1 MSLSGKTKN
10 GIVIISALIVI
21 SWVIFLIYQLSL
33 SIKFDKTTS
42 ERRKLKTEE
51 IAKTADGTALNST
64 YNVMLNNYYYI
75 KHSHEHGLNL
85 DSLEVKVLNK
95 TVTLHLPRILGSKI
109 TSEHITQII
118 KST

>member
-1 MSLSGKTKN
+1 M
-10 GIVIISALIVI
+10 
-21 SWVIFLIYQLSL
+21 
-33 SIKFDKTTS
+33 
-42 ERRKLKTEE
+42 
-51 IAKTADGTALNST
+51 
-64 YNVMLNNYYYI
+64 
-75 KHSHEHGLNL
+75 HSHEHGLNL

>member
-1 MSLSGKTKN
+1 MSLKTRN
-10 GIVIISALIVI
+10 GIAIISALIVI
-21 SWVIFLIYQLSL
+21 SWVIFLIYQLFL

-42 ERRKLKTEE
+42 ESRKFKAKE
-51 IAKTADGTALNST
+51 ITKIAEGTALNSA
-64 YNVMLNNYYYI
+64 YNVIHHEYYHI
-75 KHSHEHGLNL
+75 MHSHENGLNL